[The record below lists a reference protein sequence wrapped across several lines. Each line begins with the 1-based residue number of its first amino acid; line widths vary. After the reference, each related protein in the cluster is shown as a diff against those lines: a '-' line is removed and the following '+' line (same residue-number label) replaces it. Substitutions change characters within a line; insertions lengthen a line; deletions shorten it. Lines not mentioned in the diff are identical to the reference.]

1 MALLISETYAEGP
14 DRHMTARYSAAAT
27 VDDAPDAARAL
38 FEPVLDPNIDLA
50 VELADLALQSAVR
63 AVAAPAD

>member
-1 MALLISETYAEGP
+1 
-14 DRHMTARYSAAAT
+14 MTARYSAAAT
-27 VDDAPDAARAL
+27 VEDAPDAARAL